1 MSLIIEI
8 ELCMDTAGSCE
19 VNNLVLTLFSP
30 AGQIWGINSIDRH
43 HGIYPN
49 NILLTVNF
57 GVA

>member
-1 MSLIIEI
+1 
-8 ELCMDTAGSCE
+8 MDTAGSCE